1 MEWYTVAALLLGL
14 VMFSIA
20 IGVPVAIGFFL
31 TNIVGVF
38 LFMGGVRGLDQMILN
53 ASVATTTFALM
64 PVPLFL
70 IMGSLFFHSGL
81 ARQVF
86 DALDICFGRI
96 PGRLSYLTVTGG
108 TLFAALS
115 GSSLANTGMMG
126 SLMVPEMQKRGYKSK
141 MSFGPILGSGGL
153 AVIIP
158 PSTLAVLLGS
168 LAKIDIGA
176 LLIAGLIPGV
186 ILAVLYFSLI
196 YTQVRLDPNA
206 APNYDV
212 EEMPFMT
219 KLRTVLVNVFPM
231 TIIVVLVV
239 GSIIGG
245 YATPT
250 ESAAIGCIAVF
261 ILTACYRC
269 LSWTALRKTFM
280 DATRVTGMSLFLI
293 MASTT
298 FSQVLAFSGA
308 SRGLVGWATGFE
320 TSPTVMLLIM
330 LAIVIMLGMFMDQ
343 LSIIMLTLP
352 VFIPLAMSLQFD
364 LVWFGI
370 IMLLCL
376 EIGFTTPPFG
386 LLLFVMLGV
395 APKGTTL
402 GQVSLA
408 ALPYILCSLLVVAL
422 IIIFPQLATWLPTL
436 AR

>member
-1 MEWYTVAALLLGL
+1 MEWYIVCLLLVGL
-14 VMFSIA
+14 VLFSIGL
-20 IGVPVAIGFFL
+20 GVPVAIGFFV
-31 TNIVGVF
+31 TNIIGVF
-38 LFMGGVRGLDQMILN
+38 VFMGGVKGLDQMILN
-53 ASVATTTFALM
+53 ASVATTAFALM

-81 ARQVF
+81 AKQVF
-86 DALDICFGRI
+86 DALDMCFGRI

-108 TLFAALS
+108 TMFAALS

-126 SLMVPEMQKRGYKSK
+126 SLMVPEMNKRGYKPH

-176 LLIAGLIPGV
+176 LLIAGLLPGV
-186 ILAVLYFSLI
+186 ILATLYFTLI
-196 YTQVRLDPNA
+196 YVQVRIDPDA
-206 APNYDV
+206 APSYHVDDLSFGV
-212 EEMPFMT
+212 
-219 KLRTVLVNVFPM
+219 KLRTVLVNVMPM
-231 TIIVVLVV
+231 TVIILLVV

-250 ESAAIGCIAVF
+250 ESAAIGCFAVF
-261 ILTACYRC
+261 ILAACYRC
-269 LSWTALRKTFM
+269 LTWRSLEKAFM
-280 DATRVTGMSLFLI
+280 DAARVTGMSLLLI

-308 SRGLVGWATGFE
+308 SRGLVGWATGFDV
-320 TSPTVMLLIM
+320 SPTAVLFIM
-330 LAIVIMLGMFMDQ
+330 LMIIIVLGMFMDQ

-352 VFIPLAMSLQFD
+352 VFIPLAMSLNFD

-402 GQVSLA
+402 GQVSKA
-408 ALPYILCSLLVVAL
+408 AFPYIVCSLIVVGL
-422 IIIFPQLATWLPTL
+422 IILFPQLALWLPSLT
-436 AR
+436 R